1 MQHMVIKLFIS
12 DWADHSAARWPTSV
26 HSATGIIGGIC
37 VRNVTQY
44 LCAALCLKVLEFA
57 HGTRILH
64 IYILGVLFCTT
75 ALKAL

>member
-1 MQHMVIKLFIS
+1 MVITLIVS

-26 HSATGIIGGIC
+26 HSAAGI
-37 VRNVTQY
+37 NWSD
-44 LCAALCLKVLEFA
+44 LCQKYEPIFVCCFVLKGVELA
-57 HGTRILH
+57 HGTRIMH